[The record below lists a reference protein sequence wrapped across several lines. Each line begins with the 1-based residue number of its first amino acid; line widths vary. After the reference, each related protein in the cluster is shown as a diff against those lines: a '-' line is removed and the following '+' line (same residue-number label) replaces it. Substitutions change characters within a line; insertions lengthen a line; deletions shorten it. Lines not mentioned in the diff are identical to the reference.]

1 MRDGSSN
8 WPERPLGE
16 LLDIVRHTVIPGTYP
31 EEQFVHY
38 SIPAWD
44 EMRGPALESG
54 ASIGSAKL
62 AINQPTILVSKL
74 NPRIPRVVLVENPIG
89 PRYCAST
96 EFIPYVAQAE
106 GVSLRFY
113 KWLLEG
119 PTFQRRLEGI
129 ATGSTNSHK
138 RAHPAETLRWPVP
151 YPPPQEQS
159 HIATVLDTVDE
170 VIAKTEVV
178 IAKLKQVRAGLLYDL
193 LTRGL
198 DLSACDLPVGRHDA
212 QAGEHGHLRD
222 PIAHP
227 GQFQDSP
234 LGRIPMGW
242 EVRSLESVTDVSAP
256 ICYGI
261 VQALE
266 FVADGVPVLVIRDL
280 LGDYVTGIH
289 RTAKT
294 IDASYAR
301 SRVRPGDVLISIKGT
316 IGRIDVV
323 PKNYEGNISRDLAR
337 IRPTDRVRAKY
348 LLHLLRS
355 QMGQKILEQ
364 AQVGTTRAELSIGP
378 LKRLYFAFPK
388 PAEQESIACMLD
400 EHEATIRTHEVELA
414 KLRELKSGLMTDL
427 LTGRVRVPV
436 LPQDLDGLVG
446 TMATGRNR

>member
-1 MRDGSSN
+1 MSHVQPDWDDVEVEGFGEIVAGGTPSRAVPSFWNGQIPWVTPGEITSLQGKYVRDTKERITSEGLAGSAAKLLPVGSLLVTT
-8 WPERPLGE
+8 RATLGE
-16 LLDIVRHTVIPGTYP
+16 VAVAAVPVATNQVFKSIIPNGETDSLFAY
-31 EEQFVHY
+31 
-38 SIPAWD
+38 
-44 EMRGPALESG
+44 
-54 ASIGSAKL
+54 
-62 AINQPTILVSKL
+62 
-74 NPRIPRVVLVENPIG
+74 
-89 PRYCAST
+89 YC
-96 EFIPYVAQAE
+96 I
-106 GVSLRFY
+106 
-113 KWLLEG
+113 
-119 PTFQRRLEGI
+119 
-129 ATGSTNSHK
+129 
-138 RAHPAETLRWPVP
+138 ETLKREMVRLASGTTFLEISKADFSRIRTRRPRCP
-151 YPPPQEQS
+151 EQS
-159 HIATVLDTVDE
+159 RIAAVLDTVDE
-170 VIAKTEVV
+170 AIAKTEAV
-178 IAKLKQVRAGLLYDL
+178 IAKLKQVRAGLLHDL

-198 DLSACDLPVGRHDA
+198 DD
-212 QAGEHGHLRD
+212 HGQLRD

-227 GQFQDSP
+227 EQFQGSP

-323 PKNYEGNISRDLAR
+323 PNHYEGNISRDLAR
-337 IRPTDRVRAKY
+337 IRPIDQVRARY

-355 QMGQKILEQ
+355 QMGQKILGQ

-378 LKRLYFAFPK
+378 LKRLNFAIPT
-388 PAEQESIACMLD
+388 PTEQDSIACILD
-400 EHEATIRTHEVELA
+400 EQEAAIRTQVELA
-414 KLRELKSGLMTDL
+414 KLHGLKSGLMSDL

-436 LPQDLDGLVG
+436 SLQDVD
-446 TMATGRNR
+446 